1 MIDEINPYSNKGF
14 CLYKELS
21 CSSAIPS
28 KGKIQKMQ
36 TLYFCQLYFCLHWLQ
51 PSIPPVFQ
59 IAWGLPTWGFKGLKN
74 SILFLCSF
82 KIFWKSVFEFKNHS
96 ERHGKTPWQT
106 ARSCRKHATT
116 TVSALRIA
124 SSTVAVAEFNLL
136 GSVFVERRV
145 DVFLGFFSGVCLLF
159 GGELAILSLVIPGRS
174 KDINLWKSLGNGM
187 ENFNYASFKHRI
199 IMANFIKDAPG
210 SRWHPFF

>member
-1 MIDEINPYSNKGF
+1 MIQCYSLKRKNTKNANIVFVSIALLPPLVAAFNSAGF
-14 CLYKELS
+14 SNCLRAS
-21 CSSAIPS
+21 N
-28 KGKIQKMQ
+28 MR
-36 TLYFCQLYFCLHWLQ
+36 LQ
-51 PSIPPVFQ
+51 RSEKQ
-59 IAWGLPTWGFKGLKN
+59 H
-74 SILFLCSF
+74 LFLCSF

-174 KDINLWKSLGNGM
+174 KDINLWKSLGNRM
-187 ENFNYASFKHRI
+187 EIFHCASFKHRI
-199 IMANFIKDAPG
+199 SMLNFIKDVPA
-210 SRWHPFF
+210 SRWHPFFLNDASLLDDDRPFHNIREK

>member
-82 KIFWKSVFEFKNHS
+82 KIFWKSVYEFKNHS
-96 ERHGKTPWQT
+96 ERH
-106 ARSCRKHATT
+106 RKRRLGRAGSMPPPQLVPC
-116 TVSALRIA
+116 VSPPAPLLWLN
-124 SSTVAVAEFNLL
+124 STCWAPCLLNAEWMFL
-136 GSVFVERRV
+136 
-145 DVFLGFFSGVCLLF
+145 LGFFWGGNLLSF
-159 GGELAILSLVIPGRS
+159 
-174 KDINLWKSLGNGM
+174 LWLFLEDPKTSTC
-187 ENFNYASFKHRI
+187 EKA
-199 IMANFIKDAPG
+199 
-210 SRWHPFF
+210 

>member
-14 CLYKELS
+14 CLYKKLS

-74 SILFLCSF
+74 SIFFCVLLRSSESQFMNLKIIQKDIEKHHDRRLGRAGSMPPPQLVPCVSPPAPLLWLNSTCWAPCLLNAEWMFFWASFPECAFFLGGNLLSFLWLFL
-82 KIFWKSVFEFKNHS
+82 EDP
-96 ERHGKTPWQT
+96 KT
-106 ARSCRKHATT
+106 
-116 TVSALRIA
+116 
-124 SSTVAVAEFNLL
+124 STCEKA
-136 GSVFVERRV
+136 
-145 DVFLGFFSGVCLLF
+145 
-159 GGELAILSLVIPGRS
+159 
-174 KDINLWKSLGNGM
+174 
-187 ENFNYASFKHRI
+187 
-199 IMANFIKDAPG
+199 
-210 SRWHPFF
+210 